1 MTIPPETGRPSSR
14 RPVFGFRTHGCVT
27 VNVPVLLTKAGHPG
41 SMDGRAGIDGDP
53 PPAGVP
59 ARQRRLWGVRLVVL
73 AATAAA
79 LGMSQSQL
87 SRSQAAGA
95 TMSHLAAR
103 QNVSAA
109 RVRSVALAAADPLL
123 D

>member
-1 MTIPPETGRPSSR
+1 MDERPS
-14 RPVFGFRTHGCVT
+14 PE
-27 VNVPVLLTKAGHPG
+27 N
-41 SMDGRAGIDGDP
+41 DP

-87 SRSQAAGA
+87 TRSQAAGA
-95 TMSHLAAR
+95 TVANLAAR
-103 QNVSAA
+103 QNVSVA

-123 D
+123 DEAMRAGAISDSDRRSLRWRIRDTGAV